1 MKLQHCILLCLL
13 LSLTSCWTLI
23 ATAVATSK
31 PVETTQVVY
40 TTHVTTPAPKNVTT
54 TTLAVTSYNTDWSF
68 YLDLHAVAAAFAEA
82 RSVQEFEN
90 MLNSSRYMINNL
102 DLNGDGYIDYLRVLE
117 TRQGYYPAYLIQ
129 ACVAPSLVQ
138 DVATLVVERRASA
151 LYVEVVGDPYLYGYN
166 YIVRPVFVN
175 RPPLWDV
182 LGKPSYT
189 PWCSPYHYGS
199 FPSHYQ
205 CTKPVYLT
213 HYQAYVNTYLKNH
226 HYCHVCDYPP
236 HVFYKDYHVLVNPHS
251 RNDYRNQ
258 HPDKSFERRVN
269 PNATSR
275 NIRNAGDLRS
285 DTQSRQVTSE
295 SKNTT
300 TTTTTTTTT
309 PSRTG
314 QTTTPS
320 RTNQTTTS
328 TQTTQTSTPTRTG
341 QTTTPSRTTQTT
353 TSTKTNQ
360 TTTSSRVNQTTT
372 TTTTTTK
379 TGSNTSRTSSTT
391 VKEGTPTRVSTT
403 VKTTSPTTTVQTK
416 VNKSGTTRTTVKTTN
431 TSKSTSVSAPTTS
444 RTTRAT
450 TTERPA
456 TSTTNTQSSRTSR
469 TTSGGTR

>member
-117 TRQGYYPAYLIQ
+117 TRQGYYHAYLIQ
-129 ACVAPSLVQ
+129 ACVAPSLFQ

-166 YIVRPVFVN
+166 YIIRPVFVN

-189 PWCSPYHYGS
+189 PWCSPYHYGC

-205 CTKPVYLT
+205 RTKPVYLT

-226 HYCHVCDYPP
+226 HYCHMCDYPP

-300 TTTTTTTTT
+300 TTTTTT

-372 TTTTTTK
+372 TTTTK

-416 VNKSGTTRTTVKTTN
+416 VNKSGTTRTTIKTTN

>member
-117 TRQGYYPAYLIQ
+117 TRQGYYHAYLIQ
-129 ACVAPSLVQ
+129 ACVAPSLFQ

-205 CTKPVYLT
+205 RTKPVYLT

-226 HYCHVCDYPP
+226 HYCHMCDYPP

-300 TTTTTTTTT
+300 TTTTTT

-360 TTTSSRVNQTTT
+360 TTTSSRVNQT